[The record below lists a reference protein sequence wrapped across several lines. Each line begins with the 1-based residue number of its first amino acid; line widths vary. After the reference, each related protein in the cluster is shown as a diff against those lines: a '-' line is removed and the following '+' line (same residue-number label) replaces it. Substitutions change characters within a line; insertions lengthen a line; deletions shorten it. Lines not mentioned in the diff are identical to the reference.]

1 MRDGCGYSE
10 VKMTPAESRKLNT
23 KNEVKFLA
31 GAYYDCAVWVYNS
44 GFRDI
49 SMVNQ
54 QFEHMVNNYVRA
66 NKIKQESYNKF
77 MLLTMQVGFNGL
89 NVTREKYISNIMTA
103 LESSENGNFMG
114 GKLLNEFRQF
124 IAKTGIKLSKEKEEL
139 LFIELFT
146 SVGRASG
153 NEAFLKAVEE
163 YKNKLGISG
172 VIFDGPRIVTY
183 NDGCSTTRYGNIY
196 ANWDKYK
203 KY

>member
-1 MRDGCGYSE
+1 
-10 VKMTPAESRKLNT
+10 
-23 KNEVKFLA
+23 
-31 GAYYDCAVWVYNS
+31 
-44 GFRDI
+44 
-49 SMVNQ
+49 
-54 QFEHMVNNYVRA
+54 
-66 NKIKQESYNKF
+66 
-77 MLLTMQVGFNGL
+77 
-89 NVTREKYISNIMTA
+89 MTA

-183 NDGCSTTRYGNIY
+183 TDGCNTTRYGNIY
-196 ANWDKYK
+196 TNWDKYK